1 MKGYDK
7 MSLKDKIEKIK
18 EEKENDK
25 VKTINETN
33 QKPKHKRPE
42 SVDDSNSNI
51 GKIKGSKWI

>member
-1 MKGYDK
+1 